1 MGVRIIENSGM
12 FSLKNEMMYINKNRV
27 ILDKE
32 TVKGKLERHNISID
46 IINNGN
52 YYLIK
57 NSTRNNTLEYW
68 EVISKDKSEVL
79 LIFNDSQIENSYNCK
94 RIRLKGL
101 NEDAVYV
108 NKDTNEVF
116 LGGALMYCGVNIKK
130 LYENYNGNI
139 VHLKRL

>member
-139 VHLKRL
+139 VNLKRL

>member
-79 LIFNDSQIENSYNCK
+79 LIFNDSH
-94 RIRLKGL
+94 
-101 NEDAVYV
+101 
-108 NKDTNEVF
+108 
-116 LGGALMYCGVNIKK
+116 AL
-130 LYENYNGNI
+130 
-139 VHLKRL
+139 